1 MDALLLTKKQ
11 AASVLGISIRSIEY
25 MLGNGLLEGRRLG
38 RRRLVTRRSVERLA
52 RADVLRIAPPKVDE
66 AVRPQEPV
74 G

>member
-52 RADVLRIAPPKVDE
+52 RADVLRIAPSKADQ